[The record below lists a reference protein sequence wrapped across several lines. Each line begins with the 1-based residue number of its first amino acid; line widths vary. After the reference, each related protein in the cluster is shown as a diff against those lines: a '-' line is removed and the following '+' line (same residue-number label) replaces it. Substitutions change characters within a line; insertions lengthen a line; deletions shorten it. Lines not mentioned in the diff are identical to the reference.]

1 MDYTIFRLQQSIN
14 AERRYYTEI
23 PQDDLIVIYNYGKEL
38 AEHDADIAALSKYY
52 PEVKKALAD
61 GSSAAVNI
69 GLQDLNK
76 LCPRQRVRIDSYNR
90 LVKILKTKNIELTIT
105 SRKTH

>member
-1 MDYTIFRLQQSIN
+1 MDFTVFQLQNSID
-14 AERRYYTEI
+14 AERRYTEV
-23 PQDDLIVIYNYGKEL
+23 PQDDLIVVYKYEKEF
-38 AEHDADIAALSKYY
+38 ADHEADITALSEYF
-52 PEVKKALAD
+52 PEVKKALLD

-69 GLQDLNK
+69 GLQDLNII
-76 LCPRQRVRIDSYNR
+76 CPRHRVRIDSYNR